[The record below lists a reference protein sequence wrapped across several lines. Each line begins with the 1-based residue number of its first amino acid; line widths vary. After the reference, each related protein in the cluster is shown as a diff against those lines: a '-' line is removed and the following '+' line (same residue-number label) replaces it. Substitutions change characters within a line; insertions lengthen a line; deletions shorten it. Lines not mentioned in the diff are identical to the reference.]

1 MGTDKSTSGFRSPE
15 LMTLSTRCLDPTVA
29 RCRAA
34 DIYFVMNI
42 GPWKM
47 KSLTRIGAHLF
58 HWWSFEKVLAHA
70 RKITVAE
77 HSPNRKCT
85 IATLKIVLP
94 LASGHRLFRSLPF
107 LSIVRWVDS
116 FYFTPQLSY
125 LSKYKS
131 LATQIQVSN
140 ALRSLRRQI
149 SIESQSK
156 PYGYLSHEARLQ
168 ILPDKYCYILT
179 HSYSIK
185 SRVCLP
191 IRCLN
196 GCAKS
201 KWKIIEDMQIRRPRL
216 VVYFT

>member
-1 MGTDKSTSGFRSPE
+1 MYDRHFENR
-15 LMTLSTRCLDPTVA
+15 VA
-29 RCRAA
+29 P
-34 DIYFVMNI
+34 
-42 GPWKM
+42 GEWP
-47 KSLTRIGAHLF
+47 
-58 HWWSFEKVLAHA
+58 
-70 RKITVAE
+70 
-77 HSPNRKCT
+77 P
-85 IATLKIVLP
+85 
-94 LASGHRLFRSLPF
+94 
-107 LSIVRWVDS
+107 SISIPAIFFDRWVDT

-201 KWKIIEDMQIRRPRL
+201 KWKIIEDMQIHRPRL
-216 VVYFT
+216 VVYLVYYACTYCSNITSCTNSDLHGNLAHTG